1 MRTQEVKLTITAVF
15 RDDEVLGTAV
25 ADIVAEEEN
34 LADAVAVL
42 LQELDQVEEYGG
54 EICDV
59 SYYVEGSDDI

>member
-1 MRTQEVKLTITAVF
+1 MRTQEIKLTITAVF
-15 RDDEVLGTAV
+15 RDDETLGTAV

-34 LADAVAVL
+34 VADAVAVL

>member
-25 ADIVAEEEN
+25 ADIVAEEKN
-34 LADAVAVL
+34 VADAIAVL